1 MKIKLSKTAK
11 IIAFSAVAAATL
23 ALGLFLECCDK
34 KEFMVTDV
42 PAPKDLPENTYS
54 SNYDENGKLDINTAT
69 AEEFSELKGI
79 GEKLANRIIAYRE
92 EHGAFMAVE
101 ELTLV
106 SGIGESLMEDIMDKI
121 CVR

>member
-1 MKIKLSKTAK
+1 MKINFSKKAK
-11 IIAFSAVAAATL
+11 IITFSAIAAAAV
-23 ALGLFLECCDK
+23 ALGVFLECCDK

-42 PAPKDLPENTYS
+42 PTPKDLPENTYES
-54 SNYDENGKLDINTAT
+54 HYDENGRLDINTAT
-69 AEEFSELKGI
+69 VEEFSELKGI
-79 GEKLANRIIAYRE
+79 GEKLAKRIIAYRE
-92 EHGAFMAVE
+92 EHGAFMAIE